1 MNYAE
6 LLCQS
11 NFSFLQGASHP
22 EELLLEAERLGYS
35 ALALTDEC
43 SLAGVVRAYAA
54 QQTHQLGIKLIIGS
68 RFRFSEQGADLELV
82 LLCPDRRAYAELCRV
97 ITNARRRCPKGH
109 YRLDPWDLRSLRHC
123 LLLWLPQ
130 GQPDADGYW
139 GPWLAKHH
147 GPRLWLGL
155 RRHLEAGEAGYRAQC
170 EALAQTLSLTIA
182 ACGEVLMHHP
192 DRLPLQQLLTAIRLG
207 TNLPEAGRR
216 LVPNAE
222 RSLRPLHKLNR
233 LFRPEWLAQTQTI
246 AERCQFSLSE
256 LRYEYPAEL
265 VPKGQTPFAYL
276 CKLVEQGLRKRFPE
290 GLNQRLR
297 TLVDKELALIEE
309 LGYAHFFL
317 TIHDLVCFAQSRGI
331 LYQGRGSAA
340 NSVVCYCLDITAVDP
355 RHIEVLFERFLSKER
370 KEPPDI
376 DVDFEHQRREE
387 VIQYIY
393 TKYGRPRA
401 ALAATVIRY
410 RFKSAIKDL
419 GKALGLEAQQLDFLV
434 RHSNRRDPESPWETQ
449 LADLGLDPES
459 NKVQQL
465 VHWTQVLCG
474 FPRHLSQHVGGFVI
488 ASGPLYELVPLE
500 NAAMAGR
507 TVIQWDKDDIET
519 LGLLKVDVLALGM
532 LTALRKSF
540 DLIREHQGQE
550 LTLAG
555 LTQDMADPAVYQMIQ
570 RAETIGVFQIE
581 SRAQMSMLPRLKPR
595 CYYDLVIQ
603 IAIVRPG
610 PIQGGMVHPYLQRR
624 NGTEAVSY
632 PSREVEAVLGR
643 TMGVPIFQEQVIKL
657 AMVAAGFS
665 GGEADQLRRA
675 MARWKQTGEL
685 RPFHQK
691 LVNGMEARGYHR
703 DYAERIY
710 QQICG
715 FGEYG
720 FPESHSASFALLAY
734 ASAWLKC
741 HYPEAFYTALLN
753 SQPMGFY
760 SPSQLIQD
768 AQRRGVEIR
777 QVCIN
782 QSQRDHS
789 LESGR
794 KGLAIRLGF
803 RLVKQLSE
811 TGIECILSAR
821 VRLGSKGFSHLRQ
834 LQQLGLTQPDLAAL
848 ASSDSLH
855 ALSQGRRQQRW
866 QLMDTAASLPL
877 FQTTEPPT
885 EEDHSG
891 QHLPQ
896 AGAME
901 ELLEDYAS
909 LNLSLKGHPVQ
920 LLDEAGLLGSY
931 VRAEDLSQYQD
942 RSPIAVAGLVTG
954 RQSPGTASGVTFITL
969 EDHTGNSNVIVWR
982 ASARAQKQAY
992 LSARLLKVHGILERE
1007 GSVVHVIAG
1016 RLEDLST
1023 KLEGLN
1029 LQSRDFH

>member
-1 MNYAE
+1 M
-6 LLCQS
+6 
-11 NFSFLQGASHP
+11 
-22 EELLLEAERLGYS
+22 LEADRLGYN
-35 ALALTDEC
+35 ALAITDEC

-54 QQTHQLGIKLIIGS
+54 QQEHQLGLKLIVGS
-68 RFRFSEQGADLELV
+68 RFRLSDKGADLDLA
-82 LLCPDRRAYAELCRV
+82 LLCPDRSAYAELCRI
-97 ITNARRRCPKGH
+97 ITNARRRSPKGH
-109 YRLDPWDLRSLRHC
+109 YRLDPWDLRGLRHC

-130 GQPDADGYW
+130 GQSASDDYW
-139 GPWLAKHH
+139 GPWLVRHQGA
-147 GPRLWLGL
+147 RLWMGL
-155 RRHLEAGEAGYRAQC
+155 RRQLEAGESLYRDHC
-170 EALAQTLSLTIA
+170 EALSRNLDLPIA

-192 DRLPLQQLLTAIRLG
+192 DRLPLQHLLTAIRLG
-207 TNLPEAGRR
+207 TSVQAAGCQ
-216 LVPNAE
+216 LLSNAE
-222 RSLRPLHKLNR
+222 RSLRPLGKLNK
-233 LFRPEWLAQTQTI
+233 LFRPEWLAETQAI
-246 AERCQFSLSE
+246 AGRCQFHLSE

-265 VPKGQTPFAYL
+265 VPRGQTPFGYL
-276 CKLVEQGLRKRFPE
+276 CELVEQGLRKRFPE
-290 GLNQRLR
+290 GPTERLR
-297 TLVDKELALIEE
+297 ALVDRELALIEE
-309 LGYAHFFL
+309 LDYAHFFL
-317 TIHDLVCFAQSRGI
+317 TIHDLICFSQNRGI

-340 NSVVCYCLDITAVDP
+340 NSVVCYCLEITAVDP

-393 TKYGRPRA
+393 DKYGRSRA

-410 RFKSAIKDL
+410 RFKSAFRDL
-419 GKALGLEAQQLDFLV
+419 GKALGLEARQLDFWV
-434 RHSNRRDPESPWETQ
+434 RHINRRDPESPWETQ
-449 LADLGLDPES
+449 LNELGLDPES
-459 NKVQQL
+459 DQARQL
-465 VHWTQVLCG
+465 VHWTKVLCG

-488 ASGPLYELVPLE
+488 ASGPLYELVPVE
-500 NAAMAGR
+500 NAAMAER

-540 DLIREHQGQE
+540 DLIREHQGQA

-555 LTQDMADPAVYQMIQ
+555 LTRDMADPAVYRMIQ
-570 RAETIGVFQIE
+570 RAETVGVFQVE

-610 PIQGGMVHPYLQRR
+610 PIQGGMVHPYLKRR
-624 NGTEAVSY
+624 NGQEAVDY
-632 PSREVEAVLGR
+632 PTDEVRAVLGR
-643 TMGVPIFQEQVIKL
+643 TLGVPIFQEQVIKL

-675 MARWKQTGEL
+675 MASWKKTGEL

-691 LVNGMEARGYHR
+691 LVKGMEARGYTR
-703 DYAERIY
+703 EYAERIY

-760 SPSQLIQD
+760 SASQLIQD
-768 AQRRGVEIR
+768 AKRRGVEIR
-777 QVCIN
+777 PVCIN
-782 QSQRDHS
+782 HSQKDHCM
-789 LESGR
+789 ETNRQGMT
-794 KGLAIRLGF
+794 IRLGF
-803 RLVKQLSE
+803 RQIKGLSE
-811 TGIECILSAR
+811 ASVDRILASR
-821 VRLGSKGFSHLRQ
+821 NKLSPKGFSHLNQ
-834 LQQLGLTQPDLAAL
+834 LQQLGLTQSDLAAL
-848 ASSDSLH
+848 AGSDSLA

-877 FQTTEPPT
+877 FQTGEAHLETEA
-885 EEDHSG
+885 SG
-891 QHLPQ
+891 QQLPQ
-896 AGAME
+896 ASAME
-901 ELLEDYAS
+901 ELLDDYAS
-909 LNLSLKGHPVQ
+909 LSLSLKGHPVQ
-920 LLDEAGLLGSY
+920 LLDQAGLLGSY
-931 VRAEDLSQYQD
+931 VRAEQLTQCQD
-942 RSPIAVAGLVTG
+942 RSPLAVVGLVMG
-954 RQSPGTASGVTFITL
+954 RQSPGTASGVTFLTL

-982 ASARAQKQAY
+982 ASARAQKRAY
-992 LSARLLKVHGILERE
+992 LNARLLKVHGILERE

-1016 RLEDLST
+1016 RLEDLSD